1 MKDVK
6 DKVAVVTGA
15 ASGIG
20 RGMAEVF
27 AGAGMK
33 VVLSD
38 IERPALERTCAALRA
53 SGADVQAVA
62 ADVSRPEQVEQ
73 LAEQTLRAYGAVHV
87 LCSNAGV
94 GGGGAGP
101 SWTSSLKDWQWII
114 GVNLMGVVHGI
125 RTFLPIMIKQ
135 DTEAHIVN
143 TASLAGLVPSM
154 MTLYC
159 TTKFAVVGL
168 SESVNLELTR
178 GGLKPKISVLCPGWV
193 DTNILD
199 SQRNRPAELAN
210 DAPAPVTPVGEVVRD
225 WLGEQLKS
233 GLSPRAVGEQ
243 VLAAIRDERFY
254 ILTHPAEMP
263 AVEQRMQDL
272 VRGNNPTQL
281 PIPGIESLMKRL
293 AALAPAA
300 R

>member
-1 MKDVK
+1 MKDFK

-38 IERPALERTCAALRA
+38 IERPALEKTSRWLLAT
-53 SGADVQAVA
+53 GADVHAVVT
-62 ADVSRPEQVEQ
+62 DVSRPEQVDE
-73 LAEQTLRAYGAVHV
+73 LAEQTLRKYGAVHV
-87 LCSNAGV
+87 LCNNAGV
-94 GGGGAGP
+94 GNPGGSR
-101 SWTSSLKDWQWII
+101 SWMSTLKDWNWIV

-125 RTFLPIMIKQ
+125 RSFLPIMINQ
-135 DTEAHIVN
+135 GTEAHIVN
-143 TASLAGLVPSM
+143 TASLAGLVPGM

-168 SESVNLELTR
+168 SESVNLELKR
-178 GGLKPKISVLCPGWV
+178 DNLKPRISVLCPGFV

-199 SQRNRPAELAN
+199 SQRNRPAELTN
-210 DAPAPVTPVGEVVRD
+210 DTPAPVSPAAHAVRE
-225 WLGEQLKS
+225 WLGEQLKQ

-254 ILTHPAEMP
+254 ILTHTAETPAI
-263 AVEQRMQDL
+263 EQRMRDI
-272 VRGNNPTQL
+272 VRGDNPTPL
-281 PIPGIESLMKRL
+281 PIPGIESLMKKL
-293 AALAPAA
+293 GALSPQI